1 MRGRDEGDIL
11 PRLHWSLSICC
22 LILTIDRLALGL
34 VLSRVVIA
42 GAHTRICRAL
52 QGSTMGSTKGS
63 TGVYRGLHKGLQGT
77 TGVYRGLHRDLQGS
91 PEESTKVSTQSIQCK
106 ATRWRRTVTVK

>member
-42 GAHTRICRAL
+42 GAYTRICRGL
-52 QGSTMGSTKGS
+52 QRGLHRGLHRGLQGS
-63 TGVYRGLHKGLQGT
+63 TGVYTRVYRELQGST
-77 TGVYRGLHRDLQGS
+77 EVCTGIYRGLQRNRQRFLHSRYNARPYDGGEQ
-91 PEESTKVSTQSIQCK
+91 
-106 ATRWRRTVTVK
+106 